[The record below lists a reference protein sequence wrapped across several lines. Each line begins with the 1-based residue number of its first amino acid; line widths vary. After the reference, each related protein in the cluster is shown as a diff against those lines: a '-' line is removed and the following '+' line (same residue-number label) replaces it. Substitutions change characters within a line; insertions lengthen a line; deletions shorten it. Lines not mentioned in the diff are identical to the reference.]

1 MPLERRASNCWNHRF
16 GSDGSTDSCC
26 SGCGD
31 TEKLRCGV
39 PTYFAERSEMMFSTR
54 VVWLISSR
62 RSSDACR
69 FVVSTLCDTARS
81 LATSVDVLRT
91 DPPTDSR
98 LGITG
103 IGRTV
108 VKPADALELV
118 VLEWLRSVSLTCAP
132 LLPIAIPS
140 ASPS

>member
-1 MPLERRASNCWNHRF
+1 M
-16 GSDGSTDSCC
+16 
-26 SGCGD
+26 
-31 TEKLRCGV
+31 
-39 PTYFAERSEMMFSTR
+39 YFAERSEMMFSTR

-62 RSSDACR
+62 RSSDASR
-69 FVVSTLCDTARS
+69 FIVSTLWDTARS

-108 VKPADALELV
+108 VNPADALELV
-118 VLEWLRSVSLTCAP
+118 VLEWLRNVSLTCAP